1 MKRDQQKFAKITPF
15 TLAVAAVSGAVTA
28 MAIKTVQ
35 ASKAKKAARLE
46 RRLSD
51 AALPEDIL
59 NETELNE
66 VGRPFF
72 SATYTKAGSPDGY
85 AAGTVTVTVN
95 LPEEEAAQ
103 RRIVM
108 YWGNDEGRLEGY
120 TALPLLKVQGEVTT
134 YTFGRHVLIPE
145 GATKLM
151 VYTTDTEG
159 NLSEECVVLDLPEG
173 AAHPGFEA
181 SDAEMWVMSDIHLT
195 LDQEHTHNRNFASM
209 LENVK
214 AVSPEALGLFVVG
227 DMANSGQEGEY
238 QNMVAL
244 HEAAGDVPPL
254 FLTLGNHDFYNNS
267 FEEGRAK
274 FLRYA
279 KLPNGTH
286 PETPTYDYW
295 LGGYHFIS
303 LSTDEPDGLDAIFHQ
318 STMDWLREKLEED
331 RDPARPA
338 FIFLHQSL
346 YNTVSGSLPGERWH
360 GVKND
365 QMLRDVLA
373 DFPEAVFFN
382 GHSHWTMDSLSNMFE
397 ETPELPCSIFNCAS
411 VGYLWTGIN
420 VVTGEHLNGSQGY
433 LVKICGS
440 TLYVLG
446 RDFCTGEWVSAAQYR
461 VELDQK
467 I

>member
-1 MKRDQQKFAKITPF
+1 MKRDQQKFIKLTPF

-28 MAIKTVQ
+28 LAIKTVK
-35 ASKAKKAARLE
+35 ASQEKKAARLE
-46 RRLSD
+46 RRL
-51 AALPEDIL
+51 AETTLPEDLL
-59 NETELNE
+59 NETELT
-66 VGRPFF
+66 VADRPHL
-72 SATYTKAGSPDGY
+72 SATYTQAGSPDGY

-95 LPEEEAAQ
+95 MSDEEAAE
-103 RRIVM
+103 RRIIM
-108 YWGNDEGRLEGY
+108 YWGNEEGKLEGY
-120 TALPLLKVQGEVTT
+120 THLPLLKIQGEVTT

-145 GATKLM
+145 GATTLM
-151 VYTTDTEG
+151 VYTADTEG

-173 AAHPGFEA
+173 AAHKGFEA

-214 AVSPEALGLFVVG
+214 AVSPKALGLFIVG

-244 HEAAGDVPPL
+244 HETAGEVPPL

-279 KLPNGTH
+279 KLPDGTH

-318 STMDWLREKLEED
+318 STMDWLREKLEEN

-360 GVKND
+360 GVQND

-382 GHSHWTMDSLSNMFE
+382 GHSHWTMDSPGNMFE

-420 VVTGEHLNGSQGY
+420 VVTGENLDGSQGY

-461 VELDQK
+461 VDLKEK